1 VKLLS
6 LSENVYPDATSP
18 EDIDD
23 AVSLV
28 TLYEYDAVLIDEPR
42 DVAPLTALVRMRR
55 ACSLPILCVLP
66 SVSAETRIKFYDA
79 GADVVLPDVHMG
91 EVMAALTALVRRAN
105 GHKSSVITVGNVS
118 VDIAARRVTVDG
130 TLVKLPGKEL
140 DLLSFLFMRTGKLV
154 SKDAIFSHLYEAHN
168 EPLSNKIVDVFICKT
183 RTRLAASGAA
193 DVIETVWGQGYRVT
207 DKPTQWKGRPGS
219 ALDAMVLLYEKGRM
233 TFDQILNELPN
244 LSLDALTRSLRKNKT
259 LLNKTTVR
267 GRAVFELND
276 EGRAYVEELLAVR
289 DAA

>member
-1 VKLLS
+1 MKLLA

-55 ACSLPILCVLP
+55 ACALPILCVLP
-66 SVSAETRIKFYDA
+66 DVQSETRIKFYNA
-79 GADVVLPDVHMG
+79 GADIILLDTNKV
-91 EVMAALTALVRRAN
+91 EINAALSALVRRAN

-118 VDIAARRVTVDG
+118 VDIAARKVTVDG

-154 SKDAIFSHLYEAHN
+154 TKEMIFGHLYEAHN
-168 EPLSNKIVDVFICKT
+168 EPVSTKIVDVFICKT
-183 RTRLAASGAA
+183 RTRLAASGAD

-219 ALDAMVLLYEKGRM
+219 ALDAMVLLHENGRM
-233 TFDQILNELPN
+233 TLDQILKELPS

-259 LLNKTTVR
+259 LLNRTTVR
-267 GRAVFELND
+267 GRAMFELND

-289 DAA
+289 EAA